1 VGGCAL
7 YTEFCI
13 NNLALFRMNS
23 MLNKSKSVTEAR
35 MDLYKKTL
43 SNWVDANDNASIEQ
57 FLKFNEVLSI
67 EFFGV
72 GDLNEYASY
81 LKNRIDRKI
90 NARNSSKFILESD
103 VALQK
108 AGYQVKLS
116 YDNRKKSKLYVVN
129 FTYPVDF
136 KDVTKRGATYQIG
149 NAFNKKGALDIVS
162 FHNFDLSVSKLD

>member
-1 VGGCAL
+1 MGGCAL

-13 NNLALFRMNS
+13 NNLALFRMKS

-35 MDLYKKTL
+35 MGLYKKTL

-72 GDLNEYASY
+72 GVLNEYASY

-108 AGYQVKLS
+108 A
-116 YDNRKKSKLYVVN
+116 
-129 FTYPVDF
+129 
-136 KDVTKRGATYQIG
+136 A
-149 NAFNKKGALDIVS
+149 
-162 FHNFDLSVSKLD
+162 